1 MHLEAASTCPVAALA
16 ALQVLQVGMLLSCSP
31 YVDDMV
37 VDLGRFS
44 CASPASLHGSNPLSL
59 MFSSFRLPR
68 EGFARLA
75 QAQLQHPEHA

>member
-1 MHLEAASTCPVAALA
+1 MPSGSTGSAPGAPG
-16 ALQVLQVGMLLSCSP
+16 GMLLTV
-31 YVDDMV
+31 VDDMV

-44 CASPASLHGSNPLSL
+44 CISRLAASMAAIHRWSL
-59 MFSSFRLPR
+59 MFSSFQLPQ

>member
-1 MHLEAASTCPVAALA
+1 
-16 ALQVLQVGMLLSCSP
+16 
-31 YVDDMV
+31 MV

-44 CASPASLHGSNPLSL
+44 SASPASLHGSNPLIL
-59 MFSSFRLPR
+59 MFSSFQLPR

>member
-1 MHLEAASTCPVAALA
+1 MIWI
-16 ALQVLQVGMLLSCSP
+16 
-31 YVDDMV
+31 MV

-44 CASPASLHGSNPLSL
+44 SASPASLHGSNLLIL
-59 MFSSFRLPR
+59 MFSSFQLPR